1 MAVLSS
7 LNIVQSDTASLRV
20 RGIVSMRQKLL
31 DRIADQIAL
40 AEAQGSGQSF
50 QRVKYRR
57 VRDLENDEVSEIP
70 VRTRVRP
77 WWIQDKDGS
86 VLVWVKYGNQTLEL
100 QKGKTAIRIKNRDEI
115 VKTFQTVS
123 DAVRSGELDELINTA
138 VKTFKNRFA
147 K

>member
-1 MAVLSS
+1 MTVLSS

-50 QRVKYRR
+50 QRVKFRR
-57 VRDLENDEVSEIP
+57 VRDLENNEVSEIP

-86 VLVWVKYGNQTLEL
+86 VLAWVKYGNQTLEL
-100 QKGKTAIRIKNRDEI
+100 QKGKTAIRIKSRDDL

-123 DAVRSGELDELINTA
+123 EAVRSGELDDLINGA
-138 VKTFKNRFA
+138 VSAFKSRFS

>member
-1 MAVLSS
+1 MTVLSS

-50 QRVKYRR
+50 QRVKFRR

-100 QKGKTAIRIKNRDEI
+100 QKGKTAK
-115 VKTFQTVS
+115 QS
-123 DAVRSGELDELINTA
+123 ELDSLSSDYDVTIKAYAAPRPDATLDG
-138 VKTFKNRFA
+138 FLS
-147 K
+147 